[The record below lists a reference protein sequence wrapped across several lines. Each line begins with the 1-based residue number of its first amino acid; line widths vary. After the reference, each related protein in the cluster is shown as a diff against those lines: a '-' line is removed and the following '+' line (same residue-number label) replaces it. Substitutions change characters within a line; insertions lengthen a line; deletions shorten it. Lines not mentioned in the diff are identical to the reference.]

1 MRVSSLNRS
10 TVLVELADLDAVLAL
25 HASLVRTPLAGVH
38 EIVPAARTLMLR
50 FDPARWSRQTLAA
63 ALAQCDLSG
72 ATSDRGPSVEIPMRY
87 DGEDLAE
94 VAQLCGLSVDE
105 VIRRHGAREYT
116 VAFCGF
122 SPGFGYLVG
131 GDPMLQVP
139 RRSTPRTRVPAGSVA
154 LGGVYCGV
162 YPQASPGGWQLIGTT
177 SIPMWHVE
185 RTTPAILTPG
195 TRVKF
200 VERDSVPSIEI
211 TPKEKS
217 LIEPYLKVTAA
228 ALPALVQDLGR
239 PGHAAIGVTASG
251 ALDRGSLRAANAMVG
266 NPPDVAALEIALG
279 NFACE
284 IFGDTEIALAGAA
297 VPIIVTRASGEIF
310 DAVMQKAIGLRS
322 GDRVKLGYPPRGV
335 RTYLAVRGGFDA
347 PKILGSSS
355 SDVLAALGPAPL
367 VKGSLVSIGRGS
379 VERATTASR
388 PAPSAPHAA
397 QTLPK
402 SDDVVV
408 LDIFAGPRADWFGS
422 GVLENFCTQVWRVT
436 PRSNRVGLRLH
447 GETPLMRQR
456 TEELPSEGLTSGAI
470 QVPHDGQP
478 VLLLADHPVT
488 GGYPV
493 IAIVAEHHLD
503 LAGQIPPSAKIRFR
517 MLADL

>member
-1 MRVSSLNRS
+1 M
-10 TVLVELADLDAVLAL
+10 
-25 HASLVRTPLAGVH
+25 
-38 EIVPAARTLMLR
+38 
-50 FDPARWSRQTLAA
+50 
-63 ALAQCDLSG
+63 
-72 ATSDRGPSVEIPMRY
+72 
-87 DGEDLAE
+87 
-94 VAQLCGLSVDE
+94 
-105 VIRRHGAREYT
+105 
-116 VAFCGF
+116 
-122 SPGFGYLVG
+122 
-131 GDPMLQVP
+131 
-139 RRSTPRTRVPAGSVA
+139 A
-154 LGGVYCGV
+154 LGGVYCGI
-162 YPQASPGGWQLIGTT
+162 YPQASPGGWQLVGTT
-177 SIPMWHVE
+177 SMPMWDVE

-239 PGHAAIGVTASG
+239 AGHAAIGVTASG
-251 ALDRGSLRAANAMVG
+251 ALDRGSLRAANAAAG
-266 NPPDVAALEIALG
+266 NPLELAALEISFG
-279 NFACE
+279 NFAFE
-284 IFGDTEIALAGAA
+284 IVGAAEIALAGAA
-297 VPIIVTRASGEIF
+297 VPITVTRASGEIF
-310 DAVMQKAIGLRS
+310 EATMQDAIDLHS

-347 PKILGSSS
+347 PKILGSAS

-367 VKGSLVSIGRGS
+367 VKGSLVSIGCGP
-379 VERATTASR
+379 VERATTVSK
-388 PAPSAPHAA
+388 PAPSAPHPAP
-397 QTLPK
+397 TLPK

-408 LDIFAGPRADWFGS
+408 LDIFAGPRADWFGANA
-422 GVLENFCTQVWRVT
+422 LENFCTRVWQVT

-517 MLADL
+517 LLADP